1 MLWLKQ
7 NVRVLL
13 YMVLVLALGAWG
25 GYTLRGASTP
35 PAQTQTPAPT
45 ISSMA
50 EPVGNIGEQSIL
62 PTTDVTIRYTFLLC
76 GHTLE
81 KHETGGELIGYTLE
95 DITKKYPD
103 ARVKEL
109 SAERAVIE
117 RELERYCPDHVAL
130 FVDGSGNLCISRTDE
145 TDFEQEKVTTL
156 NYDISD
162 LPEDIISQLEEGI
175 IFDNLEQV
183 NAYLENAES

>member
-25 GYTLRGASTP
+25 GYTLRGAATP
-35 PAQTQTPAPT
+35 PAQTPPAPT
-45 ISSMA
+45 ASPAA
-50 EPVGNIGEQSIL
+50 EPVGAIGEQSIL

-76 GHTLE
+76 GHTRE
-81 KHETGGELIGYTLE
+81 KHETGGELTGYTLE
-95 DITKKYPD
+95 DITEKYPD
-103 ARVKEL
+103 ARVLEL

-130 FVDGSGNLCISRTDE
+130 FVDGAGNLCISQTEE
-145 TDFEQEKVTTL
+145 TDFEAEKVTTL

-162 LPEDIISQLEEGI
+162 LPEDVISQLEEGI
-175 IFDNLEQV
+175 VFDSLEQV
-183 NAYLENAES
+183 NAYLEDAES

>member
-25 GYTLRGASTP
+25 GYTLRGANTLP
-35 PAQTQTPAPT
+35 VQTPAPT
-45 ISSMA
+45 VSSAA

-76 GHTLE
+76 GHTRE
-81 KHETGGELIGYTLE
+81 KHETGGELTGYTLE

-103 ARVKEL
+103 ARVLEL
-109 SAERAVIE
+109 SGERAVIE

-130 FVDGSGNLCISRTDE
+130 FVDGAGNLCISQTDE
-145 TDFEQEKVTTL
+145 TDFEAEKVTTL
-156 NYDISD
+156 NYDVSD
-162 LPEDIISQLEEGI
+162 LPEEVISQLEEGI
-175 IFDNLEQV
+175 VFDTLEQV
-183 NAYLENAES
+183 NAYLEDVES